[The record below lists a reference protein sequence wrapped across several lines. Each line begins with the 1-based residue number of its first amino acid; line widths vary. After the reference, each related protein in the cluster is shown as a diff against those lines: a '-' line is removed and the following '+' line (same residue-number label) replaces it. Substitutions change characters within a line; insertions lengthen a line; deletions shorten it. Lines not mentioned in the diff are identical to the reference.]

1 MTAIPR
7 SLARRFTPQP
17 PRDLFFLDSL
27 AVILA
32 LFVGYAFWAATKAAY
47 PLSWGGVWP
56 LVRHALPVT
65 VLAAILSCASLG
77 LYGAGGARAGLRE
90 HAAAAVSTAA
100 IAVVV
105 AAWYEGDTPPLAVI
119 AAGVVAAVAAI
130 HLGRRLYWR
139 FTAG

>member
-1 MTAIPR
+1 
-7 SLARRFTPQP
+7 LARRFTPQP

-27 AVILA
+27 AVIVA

-47 PLSWGGVWP
+47 PMSWGGIWP

-77 LYGAGGARAGLRE
+77 LYGAAAARAGLRE
-90 HAAAAVSTAA
+90 HAAAAGSAAA

-105 AAWYEGDTPPLAVI
+105 AAWYGGDTPPLAAVVPGVL
-119 AAGVVAAVAAI
+119 AAAALI
-130 HLGRRLYWR
+130 HFGRRLYWR
-139 FTAG
+139 VAGDV